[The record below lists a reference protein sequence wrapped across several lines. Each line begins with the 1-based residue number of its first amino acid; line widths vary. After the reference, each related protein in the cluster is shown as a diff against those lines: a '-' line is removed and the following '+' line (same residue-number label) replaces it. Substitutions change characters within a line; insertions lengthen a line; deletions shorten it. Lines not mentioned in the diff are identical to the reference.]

1 MPDKPPAASDPVL
14 FRFFNEVG
22 IIEQLARNQF
32 ERVMPHAMSLAQFS
46 LLNHFVRLG
55 GERSLAD
62 LARSFQVSRA
72 AMTKLVRKLET
83 AGFVRVQPNPTDS
96 RGKLVSVTPRGER
109 ARNAA
114 IAALAPL
121 LGQLQ
126 REFDREEVERALPL
140 LERMRAWLDTH
151 RPG

>member
-1 MPDKPPAASDPVL
+1 MPDKPPPAPDPVM

-62 LARSFQVSRA
+62 LARAFQVSRA

-96 RGKLVSVTPRGER
+96 RGKLVSLTARGER
-109 ARNAA
+109 ARHAA
-114 IAALAPL
+114 IAALAPV

-126 REFDREEVERALPL
+126 REFDREDIERALPL

>member
-126 REFDREEVERALPL
+126 REFDREDVERALPL

>member
-1 MPDKPPAASDPVL
+1 MPDKPPPPSDPVL

-121 LGQLQ
+121 MGQLQ
-126 REFDREEVERALPL
+126 REFDREDVERALPL

>member
-1 MPDKPPAASDPVL
+1 MPENPAPGADPLL

-46 LLNHFVRLG
+46 VLNHFARLG
-55 GERSLAD
+55 GERSLVE

-72 AMTKLVRKLET
+72 AMTKLVRKLDD
-83 AGFVRVQPNPTDS
+83 AGLVSVRPNPHDS
-96 RGKLVSVTPRGER
+96 RGKRVAITAAGLR
-109 ARNAA
+109 ARNDA
-114 IAALAPL
+114 IAALGPVLSA
-121 LGQLQ
+121 LGADFPDAEI
-126 REFDREEVERALPL
+126 RRILPT
-140 LERMRAWLDTH
+140 LERLRTWLDTR